1 MGRAKN
7 GRRQRFAFH
16 VEPSLMPLRYL
27 SGTEG
32 TRVRGSIEQEMKNG
46 NKTGMSN
53 GLTYVLFPFFNFIV
67 SFSRAHYLYARSQLR
82 KPPVFTGNINGP
94 SRRAKYARLLLL
106 SHCEVILF
114 LPMTILADSTIFR

>member
-32 TRVRGSIEQEMKNG
+32 TRVRGSNEQEMKNG

-53 GLTYVLFPFFNFIV
+53 GLTYVLFPFFYFIV
-67 SFSRAHYLYARSQLR
+67 SFSRAHYLYAA
-82 KPPVFTGNINGP
+82 P
-94 SRRAKYARLLLL
+94 S
-106 SHCEVILF
+106 
-114 LPMTILADSTIFR
+114 

>member
-1 MGRAKN
+1 MEQGKGNDHEERCLVPMEFSAVVVRRGSWEGQKN

-46 NKTGMSN
+46 NKTGN
-53 GLTYVLFPFFNFIV
+53 
-67 SFSRAHYLYARSQLR
+67 
-82 KPPVFTGNINGP
+82 
-94 SRRAKYARLLLL
+94 
-106 SHCEVILF
+106 E
-114 LPMTILADSTIFR
+114 

>member
-53 GLTYVLFPFFNFIV
+53 GLSYVLFPFFIL
-67 SFSRAHYLYARSQLR
+67 SFLF
-82 KPPVFTGNINGP
+82 PVLIICMP
-94 SRRAKYARLLLL
+94 
-106 SHCEVILF
+106 
-114 LPMTILADSTIFR
+114 LPVKETSSFHGQH